1 MKLYYYKHQFVPL
14 DRTLELYFSGCS
26 LRCSGCH
33 NSFLQE
39 RTSKNTREI
48 SVGDI
53 LCEIEDYVSIASQ
66 VHILGGEP
74 LEQDH
79 KALSLF
85 LEELKKKG
93 FKNIIL
99 FTGWDFPQS
108 YLEKEW
114 DLFKHCDYVKT
125 GHYDENQL
133 NTSKTLI
140 PDSPTFPLASKNQTF
155 IKVNK
160 IKKEE

>member
-39 RTSKNTREI
+39 RTSENTRKV

-85 LEELKKKG
+85 LEELRKKG

-140 PDSPTFPLASKNQTF
+140 PDSPAFPLASKNQTF

>member
-1 MKLYYYKHQFVPL
+1 MKLFYHKHQFVPL

-39 RTSKNTREI
+39 RTSENTREV
-48 SVGDI
+48 SVGEI
-53 LCEIEDYVSIASQ
+53 LCEIEDYVSISSQ

-79 KALSLF
+79 KALGF
-85 LEELKKKG
+85 LLETLRKKG

-99 FTGWDFPQS
+99 FTGWDVPQS
-108 YLEKEW
+108 YIEKEW
-114 DLFKHCDYVKT
+114 DLFKYCDYVKT
-125 GHYDENQL
+125 GHYDENQK
-133 NTSKTLI
+133 NDSKTLL
-140 PDSPTFPLASKNQTF
+140 PDSPAFPLASKNQTF

-160 IKKEE
+160 NKTEE